1 MANDITGNPWKLDS
15 TGAVSTAQ
23 TYLKNIMWLNGTGS
37 LLIVDNTGRDIIRDV
52 WTAETEHNYGAL
64 QWVNGVNVTTIGG
77 GEVIAVIHK

>member
-1 MANDITGNPWKLDS
+1 
-15 TGAVSTAQ
+15 
-23 TYLKNIMWLNGTGS
+23 MWLNGSGS